1 MVMLITCTDYE
12 ISRLIKQD
20 LGNLGEF
27 TNNSFTILY
36 SITSQHITTSK
47 LRKARKVEYS
57 SRKKKRRREKKKL
70 RGLPA
75 SQSIRIPAGLGVK
88 HCNAVFWLQEFLNCS
103 GFIHVAL
110 FLEQKQEKVIGMNE
124 NQNLDFKAMIF

>member
-1 MVMLITCTDYE
+1 MLITCTDYE

-57 SRKKKRRREKKKL
+57 SRKKKKTERKKETK
-70 RGLPA
+70 RATSKP
-75 SQSIRIPAGLGVK
+75 IY
-88 HCNAVFWLQEFLNCS
+88 
-103 GFIHVAL
+103 
-110 FLEQKQEKVIGMNE
+110 
-124 NQNLDFKAMIF
+124 